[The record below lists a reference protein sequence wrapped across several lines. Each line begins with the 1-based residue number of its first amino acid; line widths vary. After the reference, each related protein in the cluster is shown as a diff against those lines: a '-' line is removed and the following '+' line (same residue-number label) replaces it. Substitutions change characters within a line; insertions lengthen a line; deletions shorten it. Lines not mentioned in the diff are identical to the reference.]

1 METLTVKEAA
11 KKLNMPE
18 QAVRAGLEQGVFP
31 FGVAIKR
38 GRWTYYIYKEKFE
51 QWLKEVS

>member
-1 METLTVKEAA
+1 VETLTVKEAA